1 MSKIFLFITLFMF
14 TSSNASP
21 LDVKNVKQPTENKIA
36 FTGVKL
42 PGFVT
47 SPYFNEQ
54 ICMFNYDP
62 EIRVFINAPAVDS
75 FDPSKRTEI
84 ALFAL
89 PNGNTIE
96 QTIGK
101 KLNTG
106 DDWHYDIQH
115 IGAQTRFLRNQSSG
129 TNFVTVYLE
138 TTQKS
143 WPSWRAKYPN
153 NPELINNL
161 VTYLKNIFAAY
172 DPFIVLTGHSG
183 GGSFTFGM
191 MNNATEIPNSIERI
205 SFLDSDYNYD
215 DSYGLKLLN
224 WINASPKH
232 FLSVIAY
239 NDSVALYNGQPVVSA
254 TGGNLVQK

>member
-1 MSKIFLFITLFMF
+1 MSKKLLFVTLFILASYSSQG
-14 TSSNASP
+14 TSFGYANDTPSKKPELS
-21 LDVKNVKQPTENKIA
+21 
-36 FTGVKL
+36 GVHL
-42 PGFVT
+42 PGFVI

-62 EIRVFINAPAVDS
+62 EIRIFINAPSVDS
-75 FDPSKRTEI
+75 FDPNKRTEI

-106 DDWHYDIQH
+106 DDWHYEIQH
-115 IGAQTRFLRNQSSG
+115 IGAQTRFMRNHYTE
-129 TNFVTVYLE
+129 TNLVTVYLE
-138 TTQKS
+138 TAQKS
-143 WPSWRAKYPN
+143 WPTWRGKYPN

-161 VTYLKNIFAAY
+161 VTYLKNIFSAY

-183 GGSFTFGM
+183 GGSFTFGF
-191 MNNATEIPNSIERI
+191 MNAAAEIPNSIERI

-215 DSYGLKLLN
+215 DSYGLKLFFKRDC
-224 WINASPKH
+224 IQRQH
-232 FLSVIAY
+232 RFV
-239 NDSVALYNGQPVVSA
+239 
-254 TGGNLVQK
+254 